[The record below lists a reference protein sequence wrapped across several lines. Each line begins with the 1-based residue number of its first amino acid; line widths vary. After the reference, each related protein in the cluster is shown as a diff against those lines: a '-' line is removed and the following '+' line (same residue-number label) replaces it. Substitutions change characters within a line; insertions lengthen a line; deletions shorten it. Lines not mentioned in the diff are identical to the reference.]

1 MYSRIFENGPQTPS
15 SELNGSSLFF
25 SNEHIRGIIVVVGN
39 LYNQDNRYTYGNLE
53 FQKMYILYIVSP

>member
-15 SELNGSSLFF
+15 SELNGSSLRFF
-25 SNEHIRGIIVVVGN
+25 LNEHIRGIIVVVGN

-53 FQKMYILYIVSP
+53 FQKMYIL